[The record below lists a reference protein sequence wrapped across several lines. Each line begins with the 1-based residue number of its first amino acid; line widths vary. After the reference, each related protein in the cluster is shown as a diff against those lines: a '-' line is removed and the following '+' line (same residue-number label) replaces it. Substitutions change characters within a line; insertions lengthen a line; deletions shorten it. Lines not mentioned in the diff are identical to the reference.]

1 MCLEHGKPR
10 ELICVSCKKKCCH
23 TCALFAT
30 HIGHDVREQGETM
43 NEITMRMEV
52 LMEMWQQVDQEREML
67 RDEELCMRHYRILEE
82 KEQCMKDLVSV

>member
-1 MCLEHGKPR
+1 
-10 ELICVSCKKKCCH
+10 
-23 TCALFAT
+23 
-30 HIGHDVREQGETM
+30 M